1 MNGVALCRATRMPC
15 DVAGRLR
22 FFNFQSDVAFGNV
35 MMHSISVHPSRR
47 KSPREP
53 DLIGNHRKPEF
64 VMRRYAGIVATSL
77 LLATMT
83 VPTVH
88 AQSEAEM
95 HPRIARAIHDLED
108 AIAYMQAAPNDFGGH
123 KGAALNASRAAVSEL
138 RAALAFRARQ
148 DGRY

>member
-1 MNGVALCRATRMPC
+1 
-15 DVAGRLR
+15 
-22 FFNFQSDVAFGNV
+22 
-35 MMHSISVHPSRR
+35 
-47 KSPREP
+47 
-53 DLIGNHRKPEF
+53 
-64 VMRRYAGIVATSL
+64 MRRYAGIVATSL

-83 VPTVH
+83 IPTVH

-123 KGAALNASRAAVSEL
+123 KGAALDASRAAVSEL

>member
-1 MNGVALCRATRMPC
+1 
-15 DVAGRLR
+15 
-22 FFNFQSDVAFGNV
+22 
-35 MMHSISVHPSRR
+35 
-47 KSPREP
+47 
-53 DLIGNHRKPEF
+53 
-64 VMRRYAGIVATSL
+64 MRRYAGIVATSL

-83 VPTVH
+83 VPTAH

-123 KGAALNASRAAVSEL
+123 KGAALDASRAAVNEL